1 MTRLILTVCLLA
13 ACAAGAARADG
24 LNDRTKKLLQTQALN
39 RPQQQSTTRNP
50 NTAADDDARNG
61 ARNSNAGSQ
70 PPSPSPSPSR
80 GAAGN
85 MPQQKP

>member
-1 MTRLILTVCLLA
+1 MTRLIAMMCLLG
-13 ACAAGAARADG
+13 ACMAGAAHAE

-50 NTAADDDARNG
+50 NTAADDEARNG
-61 ARNSNAGSQ
+61 ARTSGGTAGTGAGSQ
-70 PPSPSPSPSR
+70 SPAR

-85 MPQQKP
+85 SPTQRP